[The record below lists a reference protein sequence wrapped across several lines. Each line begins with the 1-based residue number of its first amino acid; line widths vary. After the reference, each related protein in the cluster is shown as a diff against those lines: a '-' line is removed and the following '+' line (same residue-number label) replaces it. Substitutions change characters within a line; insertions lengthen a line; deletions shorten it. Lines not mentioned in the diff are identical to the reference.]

1 MKDKLSIMCKLTSLV
16 LTGIIVLGGTLGI
29 SVNTK
34 AAGKTIESYKA
45 TTYSGKKSDAKIMYN
60 KVKAYDSAYSGVYQ
74 EKNQVTASD
83 FYNKSRNIK
92 YWSSHGSTSGTVW
105 GNGTCKASVNIFNDK
120 SNFSWS
126 GSNLEFVFLA
136 ACYQLGKN
144 GKNPVKKYAQAM
156 CGDKAVRVICGYHEK
171 APSSGDAK
179 VAEKFI
185 AYAKTGES
193 VKSSWIKAN
202 EAVYQ
207 DTNYTGCRQYA
218 VLTHSGNSQYSRFPG
233 FPGKTYSRP
242 GASSKKILRF
252 RRGVESG
259 ETIKKVKGVNKDLN
273 ELPAYRL
280 KATPVKFTI
289 KNNCKD
295 IVLRDKN
302 TVSTTAGEI
311 GDSSIN
317 YDKNTLFKT
326 VKDYYKNNYLD
337 SSQTV
342 TLEKTNMVVAPI
354 TVSDASIAD
363 DKETTVAYSVNVQ
376 NIYDGIPV
384 QGDGY
389 SAIVD
394 KEGIKYTY
402 ASWNK
407 FEKEEIQKEALS
419 YNEAVNKLE
428 KSEKIEIENTVKK
441 SKLMDKSIK
450 DEIDDA
456 KVVFVLDKS
465 TGYYEPAYQFELDNN
480 ESYNV
485 NCYNGEVTES

>member
-1 MKDKLSIMCKLTSLV
+1 MKNKSGTIYKFISLM
-16 LTGIIVLGGTLGI
+16 LTGIIIGGMSLCTPI
-29 SVNTK
+29 TTK

-45 TTYSGKKSDAKIMYN
+45 TTYSGKKSDAKIIYN
-60 KVKAYDSAYSGVYQ
+60 KVKSYDSAYSGVYQ
-74 EKNQVTASD
+74 EQTQVTSSD

-92 YWSSHGSTSGTVW
+92 YWSSHGSTSGSVW
-105 GNGTCKASVNIFNDK
+105 GNGSCKAKVNIFNDK

-144 GKNPVKKYAQAM
+144 GKNPVKKYAAAM

-185 AYAKTGES
+185 SYAKTGES

-252 RRGVESG
+252 RRGIESG
-259 ETIKKVKGVNKDLN
+259 ESIKKVKRATKNSI
-273 ELPAYRL
+273 EIPTYRL
-280 KATPVKFTI
+280 KATPITFTI

-295 IVLRDKN
+295 VVLHEGN
-302 TVSTTAGEI
+302 TISTTAGEI

-326 VKDYYKNNYLD
+326 VKKYYDENYLD
-337 SSQTV
+337 NSNTV
-342 TLEKTNMVVAPI
+342 SLDESNMIIAPI
-354 TVSDASIAD
+354 TVSDAAIAD
-363 DKETTVAYSVNVQ
+363 DKETTIAYSI
-376 NIYDGIPV
+376 NIRNTYNGIPIL
-384 QGDGY
+384 GDGY
-389 SAIVD
+389 NAIVD
-394 KEGIKYTY
+394 EEGIKYTY
-402 ASWNK
+402 TSW
-407 FEKEEIQKEALS
+407 
-419 YNEAVNKLE
+419 NKLE
-428 KSEKIEIENTVKK
+428 KEKIPEKALSYDEAVTKLENNEKIESNKAIKTLK
-441 SKLMDKSIK
+441 STNESIK
-450 DEIDDA
+450 DEIDNT
-456 KVVFVLDKS
+456 KVVFILNKS
-465 TGYYEPAYQFELDNN
+465 TGYYEPAYQFNLNN
-480 ESYNV
+480 DESYNV
-485 NCYNGEVTES
+485 NCYNGRVIEN

>member
-1 MKDKLSIMCKLTSLV
+1 MKNKSNITYKVISLM
-16 LTGIIVLGGTLGI
+16 LTGIIIGGMVLGNPI
-29 SVNTK
+29 MTK
-34 AAGKTIESYKA
+34 ASGKTMESYKA
-45 TTYSGKKSDAKIMYN
+45 TTYSGKKSDAKIIYN
-60 KVKAYDSAYSGVYQ
+60 KVKSYDSGYSGVYQ
-74 EKNQVTASD
+74 EQAQVTSSD

-92 YWSSHGSTSGTVW
+92 YWSSHGSTSGSVW
-105 GNGTCKASVNIFNDK
+105 GNGACKASVNIFNDK

-144 GKNPVKKYAQAM
+144 GKNPVKKYAEAM
-156 CGDKAVRVICGYHEK
+156 RGNKAVRVICGYHEK

-179 VAEKFI
+179 VANKFI
-185 AYAKTGES
+185 SYAKTGES

-233 FPGKTYSRP
+233 FPGKTYTRP

-259 ETIKKVKGVNKDLN
+259 ETIKKVKKADKNSN
-273 ELPAYRL
+273 EIPTYRL

-289 KNNCKD
+289 KNNCED
-295 IVLRDKN
+295 TVLQDGD

-311 GDSSIN
+311 GNSSIN
-317 YDKNTLFKT
+317 YDKHALFKT
-326 VKDYYKNNYLD
+326 IKKYYDENYSDITNTVLLD
-337 SSQTV
+337 ESKMS
-342 TLEKTNMVVAPI
+342 VAPI
-354 TVSDASIAD
+354 TVSDASIQD
-363 DKETTVAYSVNVQ
+363 DEETTIAYSI
-376 NIYDGIPV
+376 NIKNTYNGIPV

-394 KEGIKYTY
+394 GEGIKYTY

-407 FEKEEIQKEALS
+407 LEKEQIQKEALS
-419 YNEAVNKLE
+419 YEEAVSKLE
-428 KSEKIEIENTVKK
+428 KSEKLESNKIVRTLKSTDKIVK
-441 SKLMDKSIK
+441 D
-450 DEIDDA
+450 DIDTA
-456 KVVFVLDKS
+456 ELVFAFNKS
-465 TGYYEPAYQFELDNN
+465 TGYYEPTYQFTLNDD
-480 ESYNV
+480 ESYKV
-485 NCYNGEVTES
+485 ECYSGKVTKN